1 MTWEQSDRSRIFWT
15 VTAAITLA
23 IYGCAVY
30 ASVQGNLVIHDGP
43 DRATISCKDH
53 SDPKVKTLYV
63 QSGNWVV
70 VDCGKEQKDAPKDH

>member
-1 MTWEQSDRSRIFWT
+1 MTWEQLDRWLIFWT
-15 VTAAITLA
+15 VTATIALA

-70 VDCGKEQKDAPKDH
+70 VDCGKEQTGETK